1 MAKVYEGK
9 MDASGIKAAIVVS
22 RFNEFVTSKLEA
34 GAIDALVR
42 QGAREEDI
50 SIFRVPGGFEIPLMA
65 DKLAKSGNY
74 DTVICL
80 GAVIKGSTPHNV
92 YICSEVTKGIAQAAI
107 QSGVPVAFG
116 VLTTDTQEQAIER
129 AGSKV
134 GNKGFEAAMAAI
146 EMVNLYKV
154 ADV

>member
-65 DKLAKSGNY
+65 DKLAKSGTY